1 MDLNQQWLLT
11 DRLCVASPYLIVS
24 TVRQLVIGLN
34 ACEVTNFSTNYYS
47 YVSRSIGVHSNPNL
61 FMTVSGLR

>member
-11 DRLCVASPYLIVS
+11 DRLCVANPYLIVS
-24 TVRQLVIGLN
+24 TVRQLVVGLD
-34 ACEVTNFSTNYYS
+34 ACEVTNFSTNYY
-47 YVSRSIGVHSNPNL
+47 YISRSVRVPSNPNL